1 MKWKR
6 SGRKPKRS
14 NVRHKRLELSLL
26 SEPDPKSGAS
36 TNSANAAEIENLAE
50 IQNSLRC
57 RGEEFGCKITAFFW
71 NMQENSQ
78 TFYHILPNG
87 VKIVHRWT
95 PSPVAYVGVMVG
107 AGTRHELPEE
117 NGMAHYIEHCLF
129 KGTNHHSARQII
141 HAIEGIGGEINA
153 YTTKEETTFYAAILA
168 EHVQL
173 TLHLIAEMILEPAF
187 KKEETDKERMVI
199 MDEIESYNDSPSELI
214 YDDFESLVFAGSSLA
229 LPILGTKKT
238 LKHLSS
244 KPDYAKNWLHAHYT
258 PDRMVVFCQG
268 NVKPDKIFR
277 LAEREFGALPRTTRS
292 LSEPTVNAKVTIP
305 SVREATYKRHTH
317 QIHAMLGGRAYPLG
331 HEKQLAMFLLNNI
344 LGGGSLNS
352 RLNLSLREAKGLVY
366 TVESTYTPLSDTGYW
381 CVYWACDP
389 EDYGYSLGLVRQE
402 LLKLRTTPLTE
413 SGLKHA
419 LQQLRGQLAIS
430 AQNQENSALAMA
442 KSMLYHGYAPEWQD
456 TFAKIAQTSSQT
468 LQDVANELFCDKNSY
483 ILTYN

>member
-1 MKWKR
+1 
-6 SGRKPKRS
+6 
-14 NVRHKRLELSLL
+14 
-26 SEPDPKSGAS
+26 
-36 TNSANAAEIENLAE
+36 
-50 IQNSLRC
+50 
-57 RGEEFGCKITAFFW
+57 
-71 NMQENSQ
+71 MQENSQ

-107 AGTRHELPEE
+107 AGTRDEQPAE
-117 NGMAHYIEHCLF
+117 NGMAHYIEHCVF

-173 TLHLIAEMILEPAF
+173 TLHLIAEMLLEPSF

-199 MDEIESYNDSPSELI
+199 LDEIESYNDSPSELI
-214 YDDFESLVFAGSSLA
+214 YDDFENLVFAGSSLA
-229 LPILGTKKT
+229 QPILGTRKT
-238 LKHLSS
+238 LRHLSS
-244 KPDYAKNWLHAHYT
+244 KPDYARRWMAEHYT
-258 PDRMVVFCQG
+258 PERMVVFCQG
-268 NVKPDKIFR
+268 NVKPEKIFR
-277 LAEREFGALPRTTRS
+277 IAEREFGNLTRNPRDPR
-292 LSEPTVNAKVTIP
+292 EPRDLVVCSAEHE
-305 SVREATYKRHTH
+305 RTYKKHTH
-317 QIHAMLGGRAYPLG
+317 QVHAMLGGRAYPLG

-352 RLNLSLREAKGLVY
+352 RLNMSLRESRGLVY

-389 EDYGYSLGLVRQE
+389 EDYTQSMELIAHEQE
-402 LLKLRTTPLTE
+402 ILRTKPL
-413 SGLKHA
+413 SDSALHHA

-442 KSMLYHGYAPEWQD
+442 KSMLYHGSAPEWQE
-456 TFAKIAQTSSQT
+456 TFAKIAQTSAQS
-468 LQDVANELFCDKNSY
+468 LQDVANDLFCDQNRY

>member
-1 MKWKR
+1 
-6 SGRKPKRS
+6 
-14 NVRHKRLELSLL
+14 
-26 SEPDPKSGAS
+26 
-36 TNSANAAEIENLAE
+36 
-50 IQNSLRC
+50 
-57 RGEEFGCKITAFFW
+57 
-71 NMQENSQ
+71 MQENSQ

-95 PSPVAYVGVMVG
+95 PSPVAYIGVMVG
-107 AGTRHELPEE
+107 TGTRDELPEE
-117 NGMAHYIEHCLF
+117 NGMAHYIEHCVF
-129 KGTNHHSARQII
+129 KGTIHHSARQII

-238 LKHLSS
+238 LRHISS
-244 KPDYAKNWLHAHYT
+244 KPDYAKKWMAEHYT

-268 NVKPDKIFR
+268 NVKPEKIFH
-277 LAEREFGALPRTTRS
+277 LAEKEFGTLSNTTFSIESRRS
-292 LSEPTVNAKVTIP
+292 TDGQTTVKANITTLSE
-305 SVREATYKRHTH
+305 RERTFKRHTH
-317 QIHAMLGGRAYPLG
+317 QVHAMLGGQAYPIG

-352 RLNLSLREAKGLVY
+352 RLNLRLREAKGLVY

-381 CVYWACDP
+381 CIYWACDP
-389 EDYGYSLGLVRQE
+389 EDYDYSLELVQQE
-402 LLKLRTTPLTE
+402 LDKLRTTPLSE
-413 SGLKHA
+413 AA
-419 LQQLRGQLAIS
+419 LRKSLVQLRGQLAIS

-442 KSMLYHGYAPEWQD
+442 KSMLYRACAPDWQEV
-456 TFAKIAQTSSQT
+456 FAKITKTSKED
-468 LQDVANELFCDKNSY
+468 LLDVSNALFCDQNCY
-483 ILTYN
+483 ILTYR